1 MSVDACSLVEPSF
14 LKSSVHTYAE
24 KILFTVVQVLGYII
38 NLRRITALLVSEV
51 ETVQPHLRIA
61 EDTVKLYPD
70 VLSVVF
76 GRNSE
81 GLSVPAYACL
91 GVFKSHLLVAV
102 AVTGL
107 LGIRKIHDPVVRK
120 VYNLP
125 SGSIE
130 LSDIWSLIVDRGS
143 LGKIVEILRAA
154 AEVLGRR

>member
-1 MSVDACSLVEPSF
+1 MSVDAGSLVEPSF
-14 LKSSVHTYAE
+14 LKSCVHTYTE
-24 KILFTVVQVLGYII
+24 KILSTVVQVLGYII
-38 NLRRITALLVSEV
+38 NLRRITALLVSKV

-61 EDTVKLYPD
+61 EDTVKLHPD

-76 GRNSE
+76 CRNSE
-81 GLSVPAYACL
+81 GLSVPAYTCPGIL
-91 GVFKSHLLVAV
+91 KSHLLVAV

-130 LSDIWSLIVDRGS
+130 LSDIRALIVDRGS